1 MTAPA
6 APESP
11 EKSGPILFISY
22 ARADREQVTRLT
34 EALTAAGQHVWWD
47 ALIEGGEAFA
57 RTIESALDL
66 ADVVVVVWSANS
78 VTSDWVRDEAAHGRD
93 RGRLVPISLDGT
105 APPLGFR
112 QYHFIDFSKWRGA
125 PGASEIKAL
134 LSAVTA
140 AASASADAPRS
151 GPGAPVRGGVGRRGV
166 LIGAGMSAVVLGGG
180 YASWRLFVQPDAPGN
195 SIAVLPFANLSGD
208 AAQGYFSD
216 GLSEELRAK
225 LGEAGGF
232 KVAAKTSSDHF
243 RNHDRDAT
251 AIGQQLGVAWLLDGS
266 VRRAGS
272 TVRVSTELVDTQSG
286 LSKWTKSYDRQLS
299 DIFAV
304 QSEIAATVIQ
314 EVTGAIPAATAA
326 LIKSGTTRVAAYDAY
341 LKGRAFY
348 ASDDGVDADNKALAS
363 FDAAIAADPNYA
375 LAHVMRAEALLDIA
389 GSYAKLN
396 EIPGLYAEALAAGQ
410 RALALAPDLASA
422 HLVVGEEQL
431 FARLDFRAAKAY
443 FDKAMALG
451 GHDSHVLG
459 TFAYFAVRAGRIADA
474 LTAVDTMIDIDRLN
488 AFAYLAKARCLYC
501 ARRHA
506 EAIKLFGTALA
517 MNPHMSHA
525 HAGTGFALLAMGQ
538 IVAARD
544 AFAAEPTEFL
554 KSTGLAIAAHRAG
567 DAKDAQAS
575 LALLKQNYGD
585 AGLYQQALVAAQWG
599 DVPLA
604 LTLLEHARAL
614 IDGGLTWALTEPM
627 FDPLRN
633 QPRFKTLLA
642 GMGLA

>member
-1 MTAPA
+1 MSETALAEGPA
-6 APESP
+6 KP
-11 EKSGPILFISY
+11 GPIVFISY
-22 ARADREQVTRLT
+22 ARADREQVARLT
-34 EALTAAGQHVWWD
+34 DALTAAGPQVWWD

-66 ADVVVVVWSANS
+66 ADVVVVVWSATS
-78 VTSDWVRDEAAHGRD
+78 VVSDWVRDEAAHGRD
-93 RGRLVPISLDGT
+93 RGRLVPISIDGT

-112 QYHFIDFSKWRGA
+112 QYHVIDFSKWRASPGA
-125 PGASEIKAL
+125 PEMKAL
-134 LSAVTA
+134 LSAIA
-140 AASASADAPRS
+140 AAATARGDAPRS
-151 GPGAPVRGGVGRRGV
+151 GPGTAVRRGIGRRTL
-166 LIGAGMSAVVLGGG
+166 LIGAATGAAVAGTGFAG
-180 YASWRLFVQPDAPGN
+180 WRLIGHTGAPDN

-243 RNHDRDAT
+243 RNHDKDAT
-251 AIGQQLGVAWLLDGS
+251 AIGAQLGVAWLLDGS
-266 VRRAGS
+266 VRRSGS
-272 TVRVSTELVDTQSG
+272 TVRISTELVDAQSG

-304 QSEIAATVIQ
+304 QSEIASTVIQ

-326 LIKSGTTRVAAYDAY
+326 LIKSGTTRIAAYDAY
-341 LKGRAFY
+341 LKGRGFY
-348 ASDDGVDADNKALAS
+348 SNDDGADADNKALAS
-363 FDAAIAADPNYA
+363 FDEAIAADPNYA
-375 LAHVMRAEALLDIA
+375 QAHVMRAEALLDIA
-389 GSYAKLN
+389 GSYAKLDQ
-396 EIPGLYAEALAAGQ
+396 IPGLYAEALAAGQ

-431 FARLDFRAAKAY
+431 FARLDFRAAKPY

-474 LTAVDTMIDIDRLN
+474 LTAVDTMIDVDRLN

-506 EAIKLFGTALA
+506 EAIKQFGTALA
-517 MNPHMSHA
+517 MNPRMSHA

-544 AFAAEPTEFL
+544 AFAAEPTDFL
-554 KSTGLAIAAHRAG
+554 KSTGLAIAARRAG
-567 DAKDAQAS
+567 DAKAAEAN
-575 LALLKQNYGD
+575 LAKLKAGYGD

-604 LTLLEHARAL
+604 LALLERARVL

-627 FDPLRN
+627 FDPIRN